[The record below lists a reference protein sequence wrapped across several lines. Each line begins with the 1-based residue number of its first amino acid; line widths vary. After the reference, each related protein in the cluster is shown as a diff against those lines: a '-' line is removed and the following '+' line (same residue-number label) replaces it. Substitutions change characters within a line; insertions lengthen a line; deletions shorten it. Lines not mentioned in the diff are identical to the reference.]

1 MYVWMPWMPQYMQKI
16 YKNSLCM
23 GMVSVMHVDDDDG
36 WQLAQMCFQKKMY
49 IKSVAFIPKWAHE
62 KKRELIEKSI
72 EADRSL

>member
-1 MYVWMPWMPQYMQKI
+1 MYVCSVDAAIHAKKI

-36 WQLAQMCFQKKMY
+36 WKLAQMCFQKKMY

-62 KKRELIEKSI
+62 KKKRI
-72 EADRSL
+72 D